1 MDNHFFEQILANAQS
16 KKNAEQKIKAEVLK
30 QSKEVLRD
38 YAKPI
43 LDFLFLINEKYVF
56 NDRVFMSGF
65 CFSQKLALNTL
76 LPADAVS
83 LHKCS
88 FGTQN

>member
-1 MDNHFFEQILANAQS
+1 MKFRCYRAGVGSLTLAH
-16 KKNAEQKIKAEVLK
+16 
-30 QSKEVLRD
+30 
-38 YAKPI
+38 
-43 LDFLFLINEKYVF
+43 

-83 LHKCS
+83 FHKCS
-88 FGTQN
+88 FGT